1 MEGCGNFRIIYSEET
16 IEFLNRL
23 EEKAKAKIMY
33 NINKCKYV
41 IDNELFK
48 KLEDSDIWEFR
59 TLYNGISYRI
69 LAFWDTETETL
80 VIATHGFVKK
90 SKKTP
95 AKEIAKAKEI
105 KRIYYKNKLQK

>member
-41 IDNELFK
+41 IDNEL
-48 KLEDSDIWEFR
+48 
-59 TLYNGISYRI
+59 
-69 LAFWDTETETL
+69 
-80 VIATHGFVKK
+80 
-90 SKKTP
+90 SKK
-95 AKEIAKAKEI
+95 I
-105 KRIYYKNKLQK
+105 RRF

>member
-1 MEGCGNFRIIYSEET
+1 MEGYGNFRIIYSEET
-16 IEFLNRL
+16 IEFLNRV

-41 IDNELFK
+41 I
-48 KLEDSDIWEFR
+48 
-59 TLYNGISYRI
+59 
-69 LAFWDTETETL
+69 DTETETL

-105 KRIYYKNKLQK
+105 RRIYYKNKLQK

>member
-48 KLEDSDIWEFR
+48 KLEDSDIWEFVLC
-59 TLYNGISYRI
+59 TMESHTGYWHFGIQR
-69 LAFWDTETETL
+69 
-80 VIATHGFVKK
+80 KK
-90 SKKTP
+90 
-95 AKEIAKAKEI
+95 
-105 KRIYYKNKLQK
+105 L